1 MSMHNE
7 ITVSKWG
14 DSLAVR
20 IPQAIAI
27 QAHIS
32 EGDSLA
38 MELSLFDEM
47 GRDGQQYPADE
58 FGRIDLFSRFL
69 AELLADVLSAQSV
82 FLTPYL
88 QPSYARGT

>member
-1 MSMHNE
+1 MHNE

-38 MELSLFDEM
+38 MELSLSTRWGAMASNIPQMSSAELTSS
-47 GRDGQQYPADE
+47 PV
-58 FGRIDLFSRFL
+58 FSRSFL
-69 AELLADVLSAQSV
+69 QMSSA
-82 FLTPYL
+82 LNPYF
-88 QPSYARGT
+88 

>member
-1 MSMHNE
+1 MHNE

-14 DSLAVR
+14 DCS
-20 IPQAIAI
+20 
-27 QAHIS
+27 
-32 EGDSLA
+32 DSA
-38 MELSLFDEM
+38 GHSDSGSYQRRRFTRHGTLFVDEM